1 MLSDGAAPE
10 GLVEQR
16 EAFSFPRRIREWLR
30 SHSAIIEIGG
40 TILLHGGISPSVA
53 SMRPDDINTRIH
65 DESRALDA
73 AMQYF
78 ENGGLILPFSICRKS
93 QLCCKRNFW
102 PNANPEYQP
111 TSRVSGSP
119 NSWIME
125 IG

>member
-1 MLSDGAAPE
+1 
-10 GLVEQR
+10 
-16 EAFSFPRRIREWLR
+16 
-30 SHSAIIEIGG
+30 
-40 TILLHGGISPSVA
+40 
-53 SMRPDDINTRIH
+53 MRPDDINTRIH

-73 AMQYF
+73 ALQYF

-119 NSWIME
+119 NSWIIRNWLTVRPDGPLWFRGYDQWGAEEGAAQIVTMVCRVSQF
-125 IG
+125 